1 MTINDLIQLEAP
13 YFHISVGD
21 TALLYNLQVQAKELN
36 KTEFKVIR
44 GQKCKSVTGL
54 LNEWAAVLQFPDYFG
69 ENWAAF
75 DECLNDLEWLPADSY
90 ILAITNSQLIFKW
103 RKKDFKDLINTLKN
117 AVQEWTGGRFYDS
130 FPTHPTPFHIIFQ
143 CNELHIEAFQKKL
156 IKAGIE
162 ELSIIQL

>member
-13 YFHISVGD
+13 YFHIAVGD
-21 TALLYNLQVQAKELN
+21 TALLYNLKVQAKELN

-54 LNEWAAVLQFPDYFG
+54 LNEWAA
-69 ENWAAF
+69 F

-90 ILAITNSQLIFKW
+90 ILTITNSQLIFKW
-103 RKKDFKDLINTLKN
+103 RKRDFKDLINTLKN
-117 AVQEWTGGRFYDS
+117 AVQEWTGGRCYDS